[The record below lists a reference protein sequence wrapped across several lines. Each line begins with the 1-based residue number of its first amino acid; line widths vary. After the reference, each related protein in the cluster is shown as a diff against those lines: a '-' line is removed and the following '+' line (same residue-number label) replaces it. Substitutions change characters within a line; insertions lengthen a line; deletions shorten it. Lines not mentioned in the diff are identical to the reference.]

1 MFLSERPMSEATAN
15 CIPVILPRG
24 TLIAFPSVLK
34 YMYNGFITVD
44 SMVANPEAY
53 ISFTILVKYL
63 GLDSHQYIGSSQH
76 PPGKFSHAYEMWRT
90 KGKLQSYACC
100 ILEVVSPLKQ
110 IFSFHLGGDNDGD
123 RDLTAITALAI
134 TDT

>member
-1 MFLSERPMSEATAN
+1 
-15 CIPVILPRG
+15 
-24 TLIAFPSVLK
+24 
-34 YMYNGFITVD
+34 
-44 SMVANPEAY
+44 MVANPEAY

-110 IFSFHLGGDNDGD
+110 IYSFHLGGDNDGD